1 MAIYLQSV
9 DKTWLSWPWRGTFR
23 TTCSSTRSA
32 ATAPTCWSW
41 TSRGPRSSPTSGWF
55 VSSTPT
61 PSRSSSSAGTG
72 RRPSAS
78 RSEAWEHFPT
88 RISTSRFLTSRSR
101 SRGELRVPAG
111 KFAVYRCPEM
121 GPCYHIS
128 HCLDFVLQV
137 STSLDLPFCI
147 LRIFIFGHL
156 LRIKTVIYY
165 LWYES
170 IAIYSVWC
178 S

>member
-72 RRPSAS
+72 RRPWAS

-111 KFAVYRCPEM
+111 KFAVYRSRDGALLSYFTLSRLCFASLNVFRFAIL
-121 GPCYHIS
+121 YSANIYFWT
-128 HCLDFVLQV
+128 FVEDKN
-137 STSLDLPFCI
+137 SN
-147 LRIFIFGHL
+147 L
-156 LRIKTVIYY
+156 LFMIWEHRY
-165 LWYES
+165 L
-170 IAIYSVWC
+170 
-178 S
+178 